1 MEDFTDGGLTGTPP
15 SSLANELRWTV
26 ALSAVIVLGVLAP
39 VLAMAGAESSPTFP
53 MIGVVF
59 LAAVVAGG
67 TAYRIL
73 MNKVR
78 EVLARVPP
86 APILPIVA
94 PIPPASKPMLSR
106 RYCEKHGAF
115 LGAGRHY
122 CGYCSEEEC
131 LSLLKDCRRTLLRNR
146 DTERREFTKLL
157 SSEITLL
164 SLRHPCCNHDRDH
177 HA

>member
-1 MEDFTDGGLTGTPP
+1 MEDFTDGGLTGLSP
-15 SSLANELRWTV
+15 SPIANELRWAIV
-26 ALSAVIVLGVLAP
+26 LSVAVILGVLAP
-39 VLAMAGAESSPTFP
+39 VLVMAGAKSSPTFP
-53 MIGVVF
+53 MIGVIF
-59 LAAVVAGG
+59 MAAVVAGG
-67 TAYRIL
+67 IAYRIL
-73 MNKVR
+73 MSKVR
-78 EVLARVPP
+78 EVFARVPP
-86 APILPIVA
+86 APAPSIVV

-131 LSLLKDCRRTLLRNR
+131 LSLLKDCRRTLLCNR